1 MRTKDQILLEAAYDN
16 VNKPTN
22 ALEFVKNKLTNFDPN
37 EYAAPAY
44 HQEVKERA
52 KSNLENITKLETDP
66 EFVSGMQKAHDSN
79 PQNFQKFIGNVFTN
93 RVNDRF
99 IEAMKKGIIPNPMWV
114 WG

>member
-1 MRTKDQILLEAAYDN
+1 MRYKDQILLEAAYDN
-16 VNKPTN
+16 INKAVD
-22 ALEFVKNKLTNFDPN
+22 ALELVKNKLTNFDPN

-44 HQEVKERA
+44 HQEVTERA
-52 KSNLENITKLETDP
+52 KSNLEDITKLETDS
-66 EFVSGMQKAHDSN
+66 EFVSGTQKAYDSN

-99 IEAMKKGIIPNPMWV
+99 IEAMKKGVIPNPAWV